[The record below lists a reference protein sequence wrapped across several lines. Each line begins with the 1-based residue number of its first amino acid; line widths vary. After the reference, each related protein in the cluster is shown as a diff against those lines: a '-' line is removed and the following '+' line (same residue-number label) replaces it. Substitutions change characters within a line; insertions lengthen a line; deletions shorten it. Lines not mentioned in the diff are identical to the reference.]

1 MIDLDAYTIDEESE
15 AEGLT
20 RAVQNIEYELEMLR
34 RGDSQTGGIND
45 AVTMLARIAKALED
59 IAGELYL
66 MRVDKD

>member
-1 MIDLDAYTIDEESE
+1 M
-15 AEGLT
+15 
-20 RAVQNIEYELEMLR
+20 QNIEYELEMLR